1 MYRGKLVLDQGGLDL
16 MLSSGLVPEVEL
28 RRALARDGDGTV

>member
-1 MYRGKLVLDQGGLDL
+1 MYRRKLALDQRELDL
-16 MLSSGLVPEVEL
+16 MLSSGLVSEVEL